1 MQERIL
7 ITGIL
12 GQDGAYLARHLLD
25 LGHDVIGLGRQ
36 LDDPA
41 RLWRL
46 HHLGVHGQVRLVE
59 LDLDTAVDVPASI
72 AALRPDR
79 IIHLA
84 AQSSV
89 ARSFAEPLLTA
100 ESAGM
105 GAVRIFEAARQ
116 LGGVPVVQPSSAEI
130 LDLQGQNHIDVHTP
144 IGAQSPYGASKAF
157 AHWMARVYR
166 QSMATPVSTAI
177 LFNHESPLRGD
188 AFVTRKIVR
197 ELVRI
202 RRELDAG
209 IARPAAL
216 RLGKLDALRDWS
228 HARDIVQALWL
239 IAERPQAADY
249 VLASGRLHSVRDFVS
264 LCATHLDLDL
274 TWEGSGLAEVG
285 RCTRHGEVRVSV
297 DPAFYRPADPDQLPV
312 DLRSTIEALNWR
324 PTPSLAALIAEMCD
338 FELTMNVNGKK
349 AP

>member
-1 MQERIL
+1 MQERVL

-25 LGHDVIGLGRQ
+25 LGHDVIGLGREF
-36 LDDPA
+36 DDPA

-46 HHLGVHGQVRLVE
+46 RYLGVHDQVRLVE
-59 LDLDTAVDVPASI
+59 LDLDTRGNDVLTRI

-130 LDLQGQNHIDVHTP
+130 LDLQGQTHIDAHTP
-144 IGAQSPYGASKAF
+144 IGAQSPYGAAKAF
-157 AHWMARVYR
+157 AHLMARVYR
-166 QSMATPVSTAI
+166 QSMATPISTAI

-209 IARPAAL
+209 VTQPAPL

-228 HARDIVQALWL
+228 HARDIVQGLWL
-239 IAERPQAADY
+239 IAQHPQAGDH

-264 LCATHLDLDL
+264 LTAAHVGLDMV
-274 TWEGSGLAEVG
+274 WEGQGLDEVG
-285 RCTRHGEVRVSV
+285 RCPRNGHVWVSV
-297 DPAFYRPADPDQLPV
+297 DPAFYRPTDPDQMPV
-312 DLRSTIEALNWR
+312 DLRSTIEALHWQ
-324 PTPSLAALIAEMCD
+324 PTPSLAPLIAEMCD
-338 FELTMNVNGKK
+338 FELTMNGRN